1 MDNRMTGIRQK
12 TGYIW
17 AFLIA
22 FLPRLFWSL
31 QAIPLRTVSDELST
45 MNGAVFFSSQNWNAV
60 VSKAGYYGFG
70 MSILATPL
78 MQWIK
83 DPVIL
88 YRTLLVCTGVL
99 ESVAAVIC
107 FYLIKRVFGITDE
120 KKALLMTATI
130 SYVTVVRTT
139 VFYNEHM
146 LMLIS
151 WCICLVLAKLV
162 LTEEPKKR
170 AMWTGF
176 FVLLMLYALTVHA
189 RTTTYIFA
197 AVLVIALYGIMYR
210 KKLVSLPV
218 LGILT
223 AGGYIL
229 MKKGI
234 KMYQSVVWSAAEG
247 VRNTRV
253 NIGEEKLALLKTA
266 EGIKSCLFTIFGQ
279 INIASMISGGLLIT
293 ALVMV
298 ILLIVKKGKEAFVLK
313 TIQADNAEERLY
325 FVIGSFFVL
334 CTGMTIAAQSLT
346 WIATATNAI
355 MDGYGTKEYGTKA
368 FTYLRYMMPYLQPLL
383 MLVFVTMEKQKD
395 VFLNCFYKSIKYI
408 VLFQGIW
415 LAFIL
420 PYCYGNKQA
429 GEEFICFA
437 LTDRNV
443 ATAHTYLPATLVFV
457 VMLLIFFWAGK
468 KEKFHVI
475 MLVLLV
481 TAGYKY
487 CYNAYNWDILTQKEN
502 EKKIDTV
509 YQVLGSGELG
519 KEQLTDKLYGLDL
532 SGAEDHQVYY
542 LLQYYFADYKVIP
555 RYPSEDEKEAILF
568 TNRREITNTEVLE
581 NYLCIELDSEE
592 YLWVKGEKLQNKI
605 LEQVEKN
612 HKKEY
617 HVDLET
623 LYDASS
629 NRNQTDTMSSN
640 GAVGCFATTKGETF
654 SSGEYDFTFTFHVES
669 DENNGE
675 KLATVDIAD
684 AITGESYVSG
694 KLQAADVKDGVG
706 KVRFSIPMSNA
717 QNLQIRF
724 FANSSV
730 PVELADIMY
739 KKTSLT
745 DHVGAIYQTETE
757 QLSRIANKIESN
769 ADIPMVSEY
778 DSLRWFADYSDMQK
792 AMKANSVFYCEAQKA
807 VEGQQNGKL
816 LLMENRSGGSL
827 IFDLL
832 EQYLVIGKTE
842 HYTLF
847 AKKELRD
854 EIAAQGIRMYSGDK
868 GLSVDYYCLDNDGVI
883 DTAKQIY
890 IPFGT
895 YELTVTGNHCSTGQ
909 ESVGVL
915 YSSLNRV
922 ESPEM
927 IAGDVVKEDGTFEIQ
942 KKISIYGLE
951 GLKGNKLMFKMSA
964 QQETGQ
970 ARLWLKQTSNR
981 NLVPVKGL
989 SVLGDAKQDE
999 SGILL
1004 GKEAGIKT
1012 FGPYISAPAGFYQV
1026 TFEFERDGEVQ
1037 GDLGS
1042 VDIAYAT
1049 EVLVAGS
1056 ISDSSFDGKKGKV
1069 VLEVEITEDDTDPL
1083 LEFRTSITGA
1093 DDSLRLTA
1101 VTIEPQ

>member
-1 MDNRMTGIRQK
+1 MTGIRQK
-12 TGYIW
+12 TGYIL

-88 YRTLLVCTGVL
+88 YRTLLICTGLL

-120 KKALLMTATI
+120 KKALLMTATV

-151 WCICLVLAKLV
+151 WCMCLVLAKLV

-170 AMWTGF
+170 AVWTGF

-189 RTTTYIFA
+189 RTTTYIIA
-197 AVLVIALYGIMYR
+197 AVLVVLLYGVLYR
-210 KKLVSLPV
+210 KKLISLPV
-218 LGILT
+218 FAIFT

-253 NIGEEKLALLKTA
+253 NIGEEKLSLLKTA

-298 ILLIVKKGKEAFVLK
+298 ILLIVRKGKEAFVLK
-313 TIQADNAEERLY
+313 TIQADNKEEQLY

-395 VFLNCFYKSIKYI
+395 LFLSCFRKSIKYI
-408 VLFQGIW
+408 VLIQGIW

-437 LTDRNV
+437 LADRNI

-457 VMLLIFFWAGK
+457 IMLLIFFWAGK
-468 KEKFHVI
+468 KGKFQII

-502 EKKIDTV
+502 EKNR
-509 YQVLGSGELG
+509 
-519 KEQLTDKLYGLDL
+519 YGL
-532 SGAEDHQVYY
+532 
-542 LLQYYFADYKVIP
+542 
-555 RYPSEDEKEAILF
+555 
-568 TNRREITNTEVLE
+568 
-581 NYLCIELDSEE
+581 
-592 YLWVKGEKLQNKI
+592 
-605 LEQVEKN
+605 
-612 HKKEY
+612 
-617 HVDLET
+617 
-623 LYDASS
+623 
-629 NRNQTDTMSSN
+629 
-640 GAVGCFATTKGETF
+640 
-654 SSGEYDFTFTFHVES
+654 
-669 DENNGE
+669 
-675 KLATVDIAD
+675 
-684 AITGESYVSG
+684 
-694 KLQAADVKDGVG
+694 
-706 KVRFSIPMSNA
+706 
-717 QNLQIRF
+717 
-724 FANSSV
+724 
-730 PVELADIMY
+730 
-739 KKTSLT
+739 
-745 DHVGAIYQTETE
+745 
-757 QLSRIANKIESN
+757 
-769 ADIPMVSEY
+769 
-778 DSLRWFADYSDMQK
+778 
-792 AMKANSVFYCEAQKA
+792 
-807 VEGQQNGKL
+807 
-816 LLMENRSGGSL
+816 
-827 IFDLL
+827 
-832 EQYLVIGKTE
+832 
-842 HYTLF
+842 
-847 AKKELRD
+847 
-854 EIAAQGIRMYSGDK
+854 
-868 GLSVDYYCLDNDGVI
+868 
-883 DTAKQIY
+883 
-890 IPFGT
+890 
-895 YELTVTGNHCSTGQ
+895 
-909 ESVGVL
+909 
-915 YSSLNRV
+915 
-922 ESPEM
+922 
-927 IAGDVVKEDGTFEIQ
+927 
-942 KKISIYGLE
+942 
-951 GLKGNKLMFKMSA
+951 
-964 QQETGQ
+964 
-970 ARLWLKQTSNR
+970 
-981 NLVPVKGL
+981 
-989 SVLGDAKQDE
+989 
-999 SGILL
+999 
-1004 GKEAGIKT
+1004 
-1012 FGPYISAPAGFYQV
+1012 
-1026 TFEFERDGEVQ
+1026 
-1037 GDLGS
+1037 
-1042 VDIAYAT
+1042 
-1049 EVLVAGS
+1049 
-1056 ISDSSFDGKKGKV
+1056 
-1069 VLEVEITEDDTDPL
+1069 
-1083 LEFRTSITGA
+1083 
-1093 DDSLRLTA
+1093 
-1101 VTIEPQ
+1101 